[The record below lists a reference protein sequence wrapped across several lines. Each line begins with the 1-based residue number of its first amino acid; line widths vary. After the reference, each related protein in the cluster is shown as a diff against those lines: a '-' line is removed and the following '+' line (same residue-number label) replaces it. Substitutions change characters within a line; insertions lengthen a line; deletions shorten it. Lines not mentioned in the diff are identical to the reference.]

1 MQGFSRMQERAVYAQ
16 TIHRSLD
23 FSSDLPTFPDPA
35 NDQFPTL
42 AHALCNS
49 IHGPGEIVLRSRIG
63 LVDVLEVSEGR
74 SLG

>member
-1 MQGFSRMQERAVYAQ
+1 MQERAIHTQ

-23 FSSDLPTFPDPA
+23 FASDLPTFPDPA

-42 AHALCNS
+42 AHAPRNL
-49 IHGPGEIVLRSRIG
+49 IHGPGEIVLRPRVG
-63 LVDVLEVSEGR
+63 LVDVLEVGESC